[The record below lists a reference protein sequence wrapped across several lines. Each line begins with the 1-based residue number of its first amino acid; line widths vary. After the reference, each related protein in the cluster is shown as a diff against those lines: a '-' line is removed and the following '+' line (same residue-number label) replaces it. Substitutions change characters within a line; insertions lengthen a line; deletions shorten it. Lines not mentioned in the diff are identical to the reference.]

1 MKKDLY
7 DVIEDLD
14 SLRLEL
20 LYQFEANKAFIGST
34 LEDVYTNDR
43 DRLNIIDGVEY
54 TQKGL
59 LNRFEKISDEL
70 TEIMKCK

>member
-1 MKKDLY
+1 MKKELY

-20 LYQFEANKAFIGST
+20 FYQFKANKAFLDSV
-34 LEDVYTNDR
+34 LQNDR
-43 DRLNIIDGVEY
+43 ERLNTIDGMEY

-59 LNRFEKISDEL
+59 LNHFEKISNEL
-70 TEIMKCK
+70 TELMKCK